1 MSASKP
7 VTIVGLMAISV
18 LVAAAGLLYVRYVR
32 PPMNVAYVSEEEGG
46 IKLINLSTL
55 QVVRGVQPPDFAPRG
70 IGITFDGKYLIT
82 ADKDTA
88 DIAIFSTP
96 RLNIVKRIKIGDNPE
111 FIKLGPNG
119 ERLFATFEPGSAGG
133 PPPAAGAPGAADDA
147 DDANEPPAQIA
158 TFSVPDWTP
167 GTVSTAGK
175 ETEGLEFSLDGKYMI
190 VANEAQ
196 NTIGLFDAATGA
208 HVRDIDMKPYGIR
221 PRGVKA
227 SPLGNGYAITMEG
240 SGTLLTLDQ
249 NFNAIKWVPTEAKPY
264 GVAFD
269 RSGKRIFVA
278 AAMARKLQ
286 VFAADTLQLLGEAP
300 IGQRCWHFTFTP
312 DDSKVLLACGRSNS
326 IYVIDAST
334 YQPVST
340 IGGFKLPWGIVT
352 YPRSYGT
359 LGLP

>member
-1 MSASKP
+1 
-7 VTIVGLMAISV
+7 VTRSI
-18 LVAAAGLLYVRYVR
+18 
-32 PPMNVAYVSEEEGG
+32 
-46 IKLINLSTL
+46 
-55 QVVRGVQPPDFAPRG
+55 QPADVAPRG

-82 ADKDTA
+82 ADKDTS

-96 RLNIVKRIKIGDNPE
+96 RLNLVKRIHIGDNPE
-111 FIKLGPNG
+111 FIKLDPSGK
-119 ERLFATFEPGSAGG
+119 RLFATFEPGSSGG
-133 PPPAAGAPGAADDA
+133 PPGQAPAAGDA
-147 DDANEPPAQIA
+147 DDENEPPAQIA
-158 TFSVPDWTP
+158 SFNVPDWAP
-167 GTVSTAGK
+167 GYVSTAGK

-196 NTIGLFDAATGA
+196 NTLGLFDASTGT

-227 SPLGNGYAITMEG
+227 SPLGNGYAVTMEG

-249 NFNAIKWVPTEAKPY
+249 NFNAIKRVPTEAKPY

-278 AAMARKLQ
+278 AAMAKKLQ
-286 VFAADTLQLLGEAP
+286 VFSADTLQLLGEAP

-326 IYVIDAST
+326 IYVVDANS
-334 YQPVST
+334 YQPIGV